1 MLAIRLPK
9 TLENKLQKL
18 ADKEHRSKSY
28 YARKA
33 IEKYIEDREAYL
45 LAVSRFESKSKTM
58 SLKKLGEE
66 LGLVNNSKKRSKKRS
81 KKT

>member
-9 TLENKLQKL
+9 ALEDRLQKL
-18 ADKEHRSKSY
+18 ADKENRSKSY

-33 IEKYIEDREAYL
+33 LEQYIQDREDYL
-45 LAVSRFESKSKTM
+45 LAVSRFESGSKSV
-58 SLKKLGEE
+58 SLKKLGEQ
-66 LGLVNNSKKRSKKRS
+66 LGLVNKSKRRSKKGS